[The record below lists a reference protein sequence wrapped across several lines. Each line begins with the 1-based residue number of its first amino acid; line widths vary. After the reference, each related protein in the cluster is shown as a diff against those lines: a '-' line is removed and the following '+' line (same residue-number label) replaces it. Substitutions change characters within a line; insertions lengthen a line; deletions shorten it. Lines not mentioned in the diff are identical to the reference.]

1 LKKVIKRL
9 LLKVINKIVN
19 ILSSTK
25 SGQYIVG
32 QIASTTMQ
40 IVSNVKYQGTEL
52 SFITPNNLNKFRINS
67 FASKEPE
74 TLEWIDSI
82 PQGAIL
88 WDVGANV
95 GLYSCYAAK
104 SRNCMVYA
112 FEPSIF
118 NLELLARNVYI
129 NQLTDLVTIISLPL
143 CEAISKSSMNMT
155 STDWGGALSTF
166 GQNYGFDGN
175 KMDSL
180 FEFSTVGISMDKAV
194 SVLGLE
200 QPDYIKLDVDG
211 IEHLILS
218 GGKQVLA
225 NVKGVLVEVND
236 NFKQQASS
244 VILTLEEAGLS
255 LKEKRHAEIFDKSD
269 LFQNT
274 YNQIW
279 TRN

>member
-1 LKKVIKRL
+1 MKKAIKKL
-9 LLKVINKIVN
+9 LLNAIKKIVS
-19 ILSSTK
+19 ISSSTK
-25 SGQYIVG
+25 LGQYLVG
-32 QIASTTMQ
+32 QIASATMQ
-40 IVSNVKYQGTEL
+40 IASKVDYQGTQL

-67 FASKEPE
+67 FAIKEPE
-74 TLEWIDSI
+74 TLEWIDTI

-118 NLELLARNVYI
+118 NIELLARNIYI

-143 CEAISKSSMNMT
+143 CDGISKSSMSMT

-175 KMDSL
+175 KIDSL
-180 FEFSTVGISMDKAV
+180 FEFSTVGISMDEAV
-194 SVLGLE
+194 SVLSLE
-200 QPDYIKLDVDG
+200 QPDYVKLDVDG

-236 NFKQQASS
+236 DFKQQASS
-244 VILTLEEAGLS
+244 VALTLEEAGLF
-255 LKEKRHAEIFDKSD
+255 LEEKRHAEMFDKSD
-269 LFQNT
+269 LFQHT

-279 TRN
+279 VRC

>member
-1 LKKVIKRL
+1 MKKVIKRL

>member
-1 LKKVIKRL
+1 LKKAIKKL
-9 LLKVINKIVN
+9 LLNAIKKIVS
-19 ILSSTK
+19 ISSSTK
-25 SGQYIVG
+25 LGQYLVG
-32 QIASTTMQ
+32 QIASATMQ
-40 IVSNVKYQGTEL
+40 IASKVDYQGTQL

-67 FASKEPE
+67 FAIKEPE
-74 TLEWIDSI
+74 TLEWIDTI

-118 NLELLARNVYI
+118 NIELLARNIYI

-143 CEAISKSSMNMT
+143 CDGISKSSMSMT

-175 KMDSL
+175 KIDSL
-180 FEFSTVGISMDKAV
+180 FEFSTVGISMDEAV
-194 SVLGLE
+194 SVLSLE
-200 QPDYIKLDVDG
+200 QPDYVKLDVDG

-236 NFKQQASS
+236 DFKQQASS
-244 VILTLEEAGLS
+244 VALTLEEAGLF
-255 LKEKRHAEIFDKSD
+255 LEEKRHAEMFDKSD
-269 LFQNT
+269 LFQHT

-279 TRN
+279 VRC